1 MKKTKIVATIGPAS
15 ESEEILR
22 ALFESG
28 VNVCRLNFSHGNH
41 EEHQVRIDTIKKVRE
56 EMGLPIGLML
66 DTKGPEIRLGDFRDG
81 KIVLNQGDHFTLTT
95 RDILG
100 DNSIVNISYEE
111 LPKDVKVGNMI
122 LIDDGLVELEVLEI
136 KDTEIECIALNN
148 GELSNHKGVNVP
160 HVEINLPAI
169 TEKDKGDIIF
179 GIKNDIDFIAAS
191 FIRKAEDVTNIRKI
205 LEENDGEHIH
215 IISKIENQQGVDN
228 IEEILK
234 ASDGMMVARG
244 DLGVEI
250 ETEIMPLVQK
260 DLIKRCNNHGKPVI
274 TATQML
280 DSMMRNPR
288 PTRAEVTDVANAIF
302 DGTSAIMLSGETA
315 AGKYPVDSVKTMYKI
330 AVKTEGALDYEN
342 ILKTRADGSETTT
355 TNAIS
360 RATCY
365 TAHDLKAAAIV
376 TATSSGH
383 TSKAISKFK
392 PKTPIIA
399 ATNSERVMR
408 RLSLVWGV
416 YPVLAPMSATTDEVV
431 SNSVEAAVK
440 GGYISEGDLIVITAG
455 VPVGISGTTN
465 LIKVHTIGKVLLTG
479 TGIGNKSVIGKVRIY
494 KDEASFA
501 EKFKDGDIIVANST
515 DRDMMRFIE
524 KASAIVTEHG
534 GLTSHG
540 AIVGL
545 NFEVPTI
552 VGASDAT
559 SILEDGK
566 VVTIDSATGQIY
578 EGEAKVL

>member
-22 ALFESG
+22 ELFKNG
-28 VNVCRLNFSHGNH
+28 LNVCRLNFSHGNH
-41 EEHQVRIDTIKKVRE
+41 EEHKIRIETIKKVRE
-56 EMGLPIGLML
+56 ELGLPIGIML

-81 KIVLNQGDHFTLTT
+81 AINLSQGDHFTLTT

-100 DNSIVNISYEE
+100 DKTIVNISYEG
-111 LPKDVKVGNMI
+111 LPGDIEVGNMI
-122 LIDDGLVELEVLEI
+122 LIDDGLVELEVLAI
-136 KDTEIECIALNN
+136 KDTEIECVALNN

-169 TEKDKGDIIF
+169 TEKDRQDIVF
-179 GIKNDIDFIAAS
+179 GIENDIDFIAAS

-205 LEENDGEHIH
+205 LEENNGENIG

-244 DLGVEI
+244 DLGVET
-250 ETEIMPLVQK
+250 ETEVMPLVQK
-260 DLIKRCNNHGKPVI
+260 DLIKRANNHGKPVI

-315 AGKYPVDSVKTMYKI
+315 AGKYPVDSVKTMYNI
-330 AVKTEGALDYEN
+330 ALKTEEALDYRE
-342 ILKTRADGSETTT
+342 ILKSRVNESETTT

-365 TAHDLKAAAIV
+365 TAQDLRAEAII

-383 TSKAISKFK
+383 TSKSISKFK
-392 PKTPIIA
+392 PRTPIIA
-399 ATNSERVMR
+399 ATNTKRVMR

-416 YPVLAPMSATTDEVV
+416 YPVLAPTSSTTDEVV
-431 SNSVEAAVK
+431 SNSVEAAIE
-440 GGYISEGDLIVITAG
+440 GGYVKEGDLIVITAG
-455 VPVGISGTTN
+455 VPVGLSGTTN
-465 LIKVHTIGKVLLTG
+465 LIKVHTIGKVLVTG
-479 TGIGNKSVIGKVRIY
+479 TGIGSKSVVGKARVY
-494 KDEASFA
+494 NNGEDFSK
-501 EKFKDGDIIVANST
+501 KFKEGDILVANST
-515 DRDMMRFIE
+515 DKDMMSFIE

-545 NFEVPTI
+545 NFEIPTI
-552 VGASDAT
+552 VGAKDAT
-559 SILEDGK
+559 SILKDGGI
-566 VVTIDSATGQIY
+566 VTIDSATGQIY
-578 EGEAKVL
+578 EGEARVL

>member
-81 KIVLNQGDHFTLTT
+81 RIVLNQGDHFTLTT

-205 LEENDGEHIH
+205 IEENDGEHIH

>member
-15 ESEEILR
+15 ESEEVLR
-22 ALFESG
+22 ELFKNG

-41 EEHQVRIDTIKKVRE
+41 EEHQARIDTIKKVRKE
-56 EMGLPIGLML
+56 LELPIGIML

-81 KIVLNQGDHFTLTT
+81 EITLQQGDPFILTT

-100 DNSIVNISYEE
+100 DRSIVSVTYKG
-111 LPKDVKVGNMI
+111 LPNDVKPGNMI
-122 LIDDGLVELEVLEI
+122 LIDDGLVELEVLAI

-148 GELSNHKGVNVP
+148 GNLSNHKGVNVP

-169 TEKDKGDIIF
+169 TKKDIEDIKF
-179 GIKNDIDFIAAS
+179 GIKNDVDFIAAS
-191 FIRKAEDVTNIRKI
+191 FIRRAEDVTNIRKV
-205 LEENDGEHIH
+205 LEENNGENID

-228 IEEILK
+228 IEEILM

-260 DLIKRCNNHGKPVI
+260 DLIKRSNNVGKPVI

-280 DSMMRNPR
+280 DSMIRNPR

-315 AGKYPVDSVKTMYKI
+315 AGKYPVDSVKTMYNI
-330 AVKTEGALDYEN
+330 ALKTEEALDYEKL
-342 ILKTRADGSETTT
+342 LKIRVGETELTI
-355 TNAIS
+355 TNSIS

-365 TAHDLKAAAIV
+365 TAQDLKAAAIV

-399 ATNSERVMR
+399 ATTTERVMR
-408 RLSLVWGV
+408 KLSLVWGV
-416 YPVLAPMSATTDEVV
+416 YPVLAPQSESTDEVV
-431 SNSVEAAVK
+431 KNSVEAAIK
-440 GGYISEGDLIVITAG
+440 GKYVNEGDLIIITAG

-465 LIKVHTIGKVLLTG
+465 LIKVHIVGKVLVKG
-479 TGIGNKSVIGKVRIY
+479 TGIGNKSVVGRVCIY
-494 KDEASFA
+494 KDETDFLNR
-501 EKFKDGDIIVANST
+501 FKEGDIVVANST
-515 DRDMMRFIE
+515 DKDMMQFIE
-524 KASAIVTEHG
+524 KAGAIIAEHG
-534 GLTSHG
+534 GLTSHA

-545 NFEVPTI
+545 NLEIPTI
-552 VGASDAT
+552 VGADDAT
-559 SILEDGK
+559 SILKNGEI
-566 VVTIDSATGQIY
+566 VTIDSETGQIY
-578 EGEAKVL
+578 KGETKVL